1 VSRHGPGDLEPAE
14 LLTHR
19 LLSSVPPR
27 TLPLEFRDEVMRRIG
42 PRGATAWEWIAA
54 AVLAL
59 PALAYLAVELATQGE
74 EVSSAFNNVI
84 GAAGADNADAFFF
97 VDGSMVLALTV
108 LGIASL
114 IAAHATIV
122 SPARRTASRR

>member
-14 LLTHR
+14 RLTHL
-19 LLSSVPPR
+19 LLSAVPPR
-27 TLPLEFRDEVMRRIG
+27 TLPLGFRDEVMRRVG
-42 PRGATAWEWIAA
+42 PRGAAAWEWIAA

-59 PALAYLAVELATQGE
+59 PALAYIAVELATQGE
-74 EVSSAFNNVI
+74 ELSSALNNVI
-84 GAAGADNADAFFF
+84 GAAGADNAEAFFF

-114 IAAHATIV
+114 IAAHAAIV